1 MERQK
6 VNIMIGRFQPM
17 TNGHLKCVEYA
28 YDKYNLSTIIAMIDT
43 PDSKVDAK
51 HPFPSSMM
59 LPIYKDIFDRS
70 KFVKDIILVKNA
82 DIVKIGEMVYDMG
95 YQIASWT
102 CGTDRIDSYTRMAD
116 KYKDRAHL
124 SDDFKMI
131 EIKRSDED
139 ISATRVRQAIL
150 DDDFD
155 TFSQMTPLVTLRARI
170 KMGNNLFN
178 ILKEQLNKV
187 LNNEK

>member
-28 YDKYNLSTIIAMIDT
+28 YQKLKIPTIIAMIDT
-43 PDSKVDAK
+43 PDDKVDSK
-51 HPFPSSMM
+51 HPFPSSML

-70 KFVKDIILVKNA
+70 RMVKDIILVKNA
-82 DIVKIGEMVYDMG
+82 NIVTIGSVIYDMG
-95 YQIASWT
+95 YQVASWT
-102 CGTDRIDSYTRMAD
+102 CGTDRIDSYSKMAE
-116 KYKDRAHL
+116 KYKETAHL
-124 SDDFKMI
+124 SDDFQML

-139 ISATRVRQAIL
+139 ISATKVRQAIM

-155 TFSQMTPLVTLRARI
+155 TFSKMTPFVSLKARI
-170 KMGNNLFN
+170 KMGNSLFN
-178 ILKEQLNKV
+178 ILKAQLKKV
-187 LNNEK
+187 LNK